1 MTDATP
7 RPTIL
12 VVDDEPGV
20 RVMVARMLTL
30 SGYSVV
36 SAQSGEEAITIAQEY
51 AAPIDLVLTDVRM
64 PVMSGPEMVTELQ
77 KLRPEIRVMYMSA
90 YSRDVLPPG
99 VQDPTS
105 PSPKPFTMRTRRCR
119 SWRPSPFLS
128 DQFNVARRAP
138 RSASCQPRA
147 RQADSSSCSRAA
159 GR

>member
-1 MTDATP
+1 MTDAAP

-20 RVMVARMLTL
+20 RIMVARMLSL
-30 SGYSVV
+30 SGYAVV

-64 PVMSGPEMVTELQ
+64 PVMSGPELVTELQ

-99 VQDPTS
+99 VQDSDIPFLT
-105 PSPKPFTMRTRRCR
+105 KPFTMRTLALSIVETLRR
-119 SWRPSPFLS
+119 S
-128 DQFNVARRAP
+128 
-138 RSASCQPRA
+138 
-147 RQADSSSCSRAA
+147 
-159 GR
+159 